1 MINRRTVDAR
11 RIIEHEL
18 SLFYYDDKDFAMPR
32 NKALNVHRF
41 MGVHETQIVS
51 IKHRA
56 EALGNSASKLFAEL
70 ERGGF
75 IRDETVP
82 TAGYKRRLQ
91 KFIDRL
97 KTPNSVRIY
106 ALPLGLP
113 LKRGDR
119 ASLFARRGLF
129 FTSDTLAF
137 TVIEYDKAQDR
148 VIKIFVNVD
157 I

>member
-1 MINRRTVDAR
+1 MI
-11 RIIEHEL
+11 
-18 SLFYYDDKDFAMPR
+18 
-32 NKALNVHRF
+32 
-41 MGVHETQIVS
+41 S

-56 EALGNSASKLFAEL
+56 KALGNSASKLFAEM

-75 IRDETVP
+75 IRDEFMQ
-82 TAGYKRRLQ
+82 TAGYKKRLRR
-91 KFIDRL
+91 FIDRL

-106 ALPLGLP
+106 ASPLGLP

-119 ASLFARRGLF
+119 ASLFASLGLY
-129 FTSDTLAF
+129 FTGDTLAF

-148 VIKIFVNVD
+148 VIKIFANGA